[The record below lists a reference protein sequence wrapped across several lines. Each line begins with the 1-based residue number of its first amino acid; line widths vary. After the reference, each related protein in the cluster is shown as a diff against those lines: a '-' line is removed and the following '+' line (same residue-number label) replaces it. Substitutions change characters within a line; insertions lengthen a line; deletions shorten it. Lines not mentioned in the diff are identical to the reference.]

1 MRPFV
6 TLEHYINV
14 YSSVGEPYFTYCCIV
29 WDSVGET
36 LADSLQKLQN
46 RAARVITGA
55 SCSKHSAH
63 DVRHELA
70 WLSLSEMR
78 QHHMSLMMLKVN
90 HGLSLSYLPDMFD
103 FNTSRLSYDLR
114 SSRMNLK
121 VPKARTNY
129 FRNSCASEGVKLW
142 NSLPSSLKKVTSF
155 IQFKAKIR
163 SYILS
168 TQLNFRKH
176 HNFSCI
182 IRFNIVRAPFLV

>member
-1 MRPFV
+1 
-6 TLEHYINV
+6 
-14 YSSVGEPYFTYCCIV
+14 
-29 WDSVGET
+29 
-36 LADSLQKLQN
+36 
-46 RAARVITGA
+46 
-55 SCSKHSAH
+55 
-63 DVRHELA
+63 
-70 WLSLSEMR
+70 MR

-90 HGLSLSYLPDMFD
+90 HGLFLSHICQTCFFD
-103 FNTSRLSYDLR
+103 FNTSRLRYDLR

-129 FRNSCASEGVKLW
+129 FRNCCASAGVKLW

-168 TQLNFRKH
+168 TQLHFRKH

-182 IRFNIVRAPFLV
+182 IRFNIVCAPFLVQFLDIYLYLYVN

>member
-1 MRPFV
+1 
-6 TLEHYINV
+6 
-14 YSSVGEPYFTYCCIV
+14 
-29 WDSVGET
+29 
-36 LADSLQKLQN
+36 
-46 RAARVITGA
+46 
-55 SCSKHSAH
+55 
-63 DVRHELA
+63 
-70 WLSLSEMR
+70 MR

-90 HGLSLSYLPDMFD
+90 HGLFLSHICQTCFFD
-103 FNTSRLSYDLR
+103 FNTSRLRYDLR

-129 FRNSCASEGVKLW
+129 FRNSCASAGVKLW

-182 IRFNIVRAPFLV
+182 ITFSIVCAPFLVQVLDIYLYLYVN